1 MLIKLDKVTSTQDF
15 AEAVYSMLY
24 SDFIV
29 VAEEQTKARGR
40 YKREWYSPRGG
51 LWFTYC
57 KKGFPIEEI
66 PIATLK
72 VALAIRYVLG
82 KYVEAKI
89 RWPNDI
95 VVNGKKISGI
105 LIEGVLQGNDSAMF
119 IGAGVNTN
127 IKNFPSELNATS
139 TLIEAGKEVNNDEL
153 LKNIINSVE
162 VYLSK
167 DSESTIEEINTYLSI
182 KNKKVNLYGNNWNK
196 TCTAM
201 FVDRL
206 GRLITD
212 CGIFEVEDVLRLETS

>member
-1 MLIKLDKVTSTQDF
+1 MLIKLNKVTSTQDF

-24 SDFIV
+24 SDFV
-29 VAEEQTKARGR
+29 VIAGEQTKARGR
-40 YKREWYSPRGG
+40 YRREWYSPQGG

-57 KKGFPIEEI
+57 KRGFPIEEI

-72 VALAIRYVLG
+72 VALAIRYVLEE
-82 KYVEAKI
+82 YVDAKI

-105 LIEGVLQGNDSAMF
+105 LIEGILQGNDSTMF
-119 IGAGVNTN
+119 IGAGINTN

-139 TLIEAGKEVNNDEL
+139 VLIEKGKELDNDEL
-153 LKNIINSVE
+153 LKNIINSIE
-162 VYLSK
+162 IYLNK
-167 DSESTIEEINTYLSI
+167 DDESTIEEINTFLYI
-182 KNKKVNLYGNNWNK
+182 KNKKVNLYGNDWNK